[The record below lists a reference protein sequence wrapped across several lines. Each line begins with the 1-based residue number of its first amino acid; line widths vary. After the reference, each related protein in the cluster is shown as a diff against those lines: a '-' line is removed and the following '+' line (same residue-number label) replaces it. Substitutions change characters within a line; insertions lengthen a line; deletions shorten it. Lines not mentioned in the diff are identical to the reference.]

1 MVKNFYSILKTGFMF
16 LFVLGLV
23 IPGFSFQGKSGNT
36 KFGSAEPPGN
46 PCNNS
51 SRYLYWTGEE
61 NNDFFN
67 ENNWRET
74 NQKPTPPGQSSE
86 ANPVCL
92 PGTNKKPYTICPTV
106 PDLSKDK
113 NPATGTLDPGKPI
126 DFNLIISDAQVIAN
140 GAITFACAEKGLTL
154 VNTTLDAGEVA
165 QGVVSLDGESTLKT
179 GGKTLTSTVVFNFLD
194 AMSWVYLEQVNPQEL
209 QSQLGQIYVNH
220 AAGTPGANF
229 RTHQYYQK
237 GTVIRPLDTTFA
249 PLQVYSGT
257 GLQGA
262 IASISEDVIHRG
274 AAIPTGD
281 NSVQSFVLKR
291 GFMATFANN
300 PDGTGKSKVYIA
312 SEADMEVKTLPAALQ
327 GNVSFIRVVPWNW
340 VTKKGTGGLYDQL
353 DAGWYYNWGL
363 GSSPFPNYDYVPMAW
378 GAGGASPANINVL
391 IGKKSTTHILGFN
404 ESDNCNGESG
414 QFNNLCQPAVAVA
427 YYEALMGT
435 GVRLGSPAPR
445 EEGPTG
451 WLLEFNRIA
460 KQRDVRFDFV
470 AVHWYDWGSGPANTP
485 NASPQEIFNRFKA
498 YLANVYRIY
507 QLPIWITEFNANPN
521 RSTATQEAF
530 LKLALPYLESLDYV
544 ERYAYFQ
551 PNPNNANPA
560 NNPGKS
566 DYLDEAGNLTVIGQL
581 FQSHESTPSI
591 PMETYA
597 APNNLEGLDQPLVE
611 KPVNLL
617 SFEAE
622 CGSYLGNQW
631 DVLTDETAS
640 NGLYIRGNT
649 QKEGASP
656 IAKQVHF
663 EFDLTEASQY
673 RVWIRAKNTGG
684 NGVIRIAVD
693 GKDLEQIAPLNGTS
707 FTWMQVPRFY
717 DLGIGTH
724 RLTIEFPNSNI
735 FLDAVALTTG
745 PADLEQLVQDA
756 GTCTPSELTWGLVQT
771 DVVDFYEAE
780 MAEQGPGWEI
790 LAGSKAQGGLFSS
803 PLEGQQSANPP
814 NGSKGVLTF
823 SVEVEEAD
831 EYELWAK
838 VQAFEEEPYSLW
850 VSVDDEP
857 FRKWED
863 LGNVLFEW
871 YWKKVHHSYEGEER
885 RFSYFLTAG
894 THQIRLASSSGNV
907 PIDRIA
913 ISSKGKLPE
922 ATDPNVILV
931 KENLEFEAE
940 NATILGTAF
949 IVDCGNSSNGKQV
962 NMRNIN
968 TNGVRFDQIVA
979 QEAGTYVL
987 NISYMSAVTRSFRLI
1002 VNGAAQGQQT
1012 VQSSGNWC
1020 FAGGTPG
1027 VFQVQ
1032 IPLNEGLNTV
1042 EITPFSGDAPFIDKI
1057 KLEKAPFLE
1066 ISLEAELAE
1075 LIGAPALPPACATA
1089 SNGGLVNMGRLG
1101 TNGVKFN
1108 SIFVPFSGT
1117 YQVEVHYMSAVNR
1130 SLRYSLNGEA
1140 FVNSLFEDSG
1150 EWCFNGGTPATQV
1163 IEVELQ
1169 QGNNTLEFRPIA
1181 GSDSPF
1187 LDKIVIK
1194 EPTEGQNLRVLEAV
1208 APSLEAEQK
1217 AKEFKVYPNPVQVG
1231 NPVTL
1236 EIPALFDQP
1245 GVAQVQITDLTGKVV
1260 YSQVISDGSVQ
1271 QLQLT
1276 NGLARGMYIVLVQQ
1290 GQLWQSKKLI
1300 IQ

>member
-1 MVKNFYSILKTGFMF
+1 MKQFYASLFFLLLILGIRTSGWA
-16 LFVLGLV
+16 
-23 IPGFSFQGKSGNT
+23 FQSQ
-36 KFGSAEPPGN
+36 GN

-74 NQKPTPPGQSSE
+74 NQIPTPPGQSGE
-86 ANPVCL
+86 AKPVCL

-113 NPATGTLDPGKPI
+113 KPSQGTLEPGRPI

-154 VNTTLDAGEVA
+154 VNTTLDAGDVS
-165 QGVVSLDGESTLKT
+165 QGVVSLDGESTLKA
-179 GGKTLTSTVVFNFLD
+179 GGETLSSTAVFNFLD
-194 AMSWVYLEQVNPQEL
+194 AVSWVYLEQVNPQEL
-209 QSQLGQIYVNH
+209 QTQLGQIYVNH

-249 PLQVYSGT
+249 PLQVHSGT

-262 IASISEDVIHRG
+262 TASIPEDVIHRG

-566 DYLDEAGNLTVIGQL
+566 DYLDKAGNLTVIGQL
-581 FQSHESTPSI
+581 FQNHESTPSI
-591 PMETYA
+591 PMATYA

-745 PADLEQLVQDA
+745 PADLEQLVQEA
-756 GTCTPSELTWGLVQT
+756 GTCTPSELTWGLVHT
-771 DVVDFYEAE
+771 DIMDFYEAE
-780 MAEQGPGWEI
+780 AATQGPGWEI
-790 LAGSKAQGGLFSS
+790 LAGSKAQGGLFAS

-814 NGSKGVLTF
+814 TGSKGVLTF

-838 VQAFEEEPYSLW
+838 IQAYEPEPSSLW
-850 VSVDDEP
+850 ISVDGEP

-863 LGNVLFEW
+863 LRNELFEW
-871 YWKKVHHSYEGEER
+871 YWKKVYHSYEGEEI

-907 PIDRIA
+907 PVDRIA
-913 ISSKGKLPE
+913 VASKGKLPS
-922 ATDPNVILV
+922 TIDPDVILV
-931 KENLEFEAE
+931 TEKLEFEAE
-940 NATILGTAF
+940 DATILGAARIVNCATA
-949 IVDCGNSSNGKQV
+949 SNGQV
-962 NMRNIN
+962 VEIAQA
-968 TNGVRFDQIVA
+968 TANGVRFDQIVA
-979 QEAGTYVL
+979 SEAGTYL
-987 NISYMSAVTRSFRLI
+987 LTISLISKNVRSFRI
-1002 VNGAAQGQQT
+1002 AVNGVNLGQKT
-1012 VQSSGNWC
+1012 VQPTGNWC
-1020 FAGGTPG
+1020 FEGGSPGMFQMEVQLVEGINTIAINVFNNTPG
-1027 VFQVQ
+1027 PV
-1032 IPLNEGLNTV
+1032 L
-1042 EITPFSGDAPFIDKI
+1042 DKI
-1057 KLEKAPFLE
+1057 KLERAPFVE
-1066 ISLEAELAE
+1066 SSLEAELAE
-1075 LIGAPALPPACATA
+1075 LIGAPAFPPTCATA

-1101 TNGVKFN
+1101 TNGVRFN

-1140 FVNSLFEDSG
+1140 FDNSLFEDSG

-1163 IEVELQ
+1163 IEVELKK
-1169 QGNNTLEFRPIA
+1169 GNNTLEFRPIA

-1194 EPTEGQNLRVLEAV
+1194 EPTEGQNLRVLETV
-1208 APSLEAEQK
+1208 VPSLEAEQK
-1217 AKEFKVYPNPVQVG
+1217 AKEFSVYPNPVQAG

-1236 EIPALFDQP
+1236 EIPVLFDQP
-1245 GVAQVQITDLTGKVV
+1245 DLALVQITDLTGKVV
-1260 YSQVISDGSVQ
+1260 FSQSISDGSIQ
-1271 QLQLT
+1271 EIQLT
-1276 NGLARGMYIVLVQQ
+1276 RGMARGIYLVLVQQ
-1290 GQLWQSKKLI
+1290 GQIWRSKKLI
-1300 IQ
+1300 VQ